1 MRAKFEATGSCY
13 IVVSE
18 GARYAD
24 GTYLSAGDTAHDGF
38 AHAVLGGAA
47 QTVKQMIVDTGIVPR
62 GVVQDLSRAARS
74 SNFAQSLVVDVTE
87 AYDLGMSAHMRSAD
101 PAFTGQVVGIRRNPE
116 AAAEGR
122 YEAELFAG
130 PASEFANFVKRFPAE
145 WILPNYQGI
154 TPEAVA
160 YFRPLI
166 EGEPKLVMKGGIP
179 ATISAVQQAL
189 TKPAPRRRPASTPRD
204 RLTRRAL
211 FPIAVV
217 ARNVRFSLK
226 AHVLGDNGSGVTL
239 PCHRPVRAS
248 SGAGRGR

>member
-1 MRAKFEATGSCY
+1 
-13 IVVSE
+13 
-18 GARYAD
+18 
-24 GTYLSAGDTAHDGF
+24 
-38 AHAVLGGAA
+38 
-47 QTVKQMIVDTGIVPR
+47 
-62 GVVQDLSRAARS
+62 
-74 SNFAQSLVVDVTE
+74 
-87 AYDLGMSAHMRSAD
+87 MRSAD

-179 ATISAVQQAL
+179 ATI
-189 TKPAPRRRPASTPRD
+189 
-204 RLTRRAL
+204 TRRAL
-211 FPIAVV
+211 LPIAVV
-217 ARNVRFSLK
+217 ARNVRFFAQKRTFRATTVS
-226 AHVLGDNGSGVTL
+226 SYL
-239 PCHRPVRAS
+239 PPTRPVCAS
-248 SGAGRGR
+248 SGAGRGRR

>member
-1 MRAKFEATGSCY
+1 M
-13 IVVSE
+13 
-18 GARYAD
+18 
-24 GTYLSAGDTAHDGF
+24 
-38 AHAVLGGAA
+38 LGGAA

-74 SNFAQSLVVDVTE
+74 SNFAQSLVDVTE

-122 YEAELFAG
+122 YEAELFA
-130 PASEFANFVKRFPAE
+130 AE

-179 ATISAVQQAL
+179 ATIVPFN
-189 TKPAPRRRPASTPRD
+189 KR
-204 RLTRRAL
+204 
-211 FPIAVV
+211 
-217 ARNVRFSLK
+217 
-226 AHVLGDNGSGVTL
+226 
-239 PCHRPVRAS
+239 
-248 SGAGRGR
+248 

>member
-1 MRAKFEATGSCY
+1 M
-13 IVVSE
+13 SE

-74 SNFAQSLVVDVTE
+74 SNFAQSLVDVTE
-87 AYDLGMSAHMRSAD
+87 AYD
-101 PAFTGQVVGIRRNPE
+101 
-116 AAAEGR
+116 
-122 YEAELFAG
+122 LFAG

-179 ATISAVQQAL
+179 ATIVPFN
-189 TKPAPRRRPASTPRD
+189 KR
-204 RLTRRAL
+204 
-211 FPIAVV
+211 
-217 ARNVRFSLK
+217 
-226 AHVLGDNGSGVTL
+226 
-239 PCHRPVRAS
+239 
-248 SGAGRGR
+248 